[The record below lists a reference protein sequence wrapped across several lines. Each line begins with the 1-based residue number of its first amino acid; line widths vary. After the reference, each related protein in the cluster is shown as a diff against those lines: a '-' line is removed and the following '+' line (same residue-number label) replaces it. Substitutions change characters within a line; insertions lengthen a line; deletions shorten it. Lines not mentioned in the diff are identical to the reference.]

1 MIILE
6 EDKIMANSLST
17 NEIDEKLMSEIKRKA
32 KENLRGIIY
41 EEQLGYEG
49 YLVEEMKK
57 LFKEI
62 GIDWKL
68 DKNNVSID

>member
-1 MIILE
+1 MMNSANP
-6 EDKIMANSLST
+6 DK
-17 NEIDEKLMSEIKRKA
+17 IDEKLMSEIKRKA

-49 YLVEEMKK
+49 YLIEEMKK

-68 DKNNVSID
+68 DDNSVSID

>member
-1 MIILE
+1 
-6 EDKIMANSLST
+6 MANSLST
-17 NEIDEKLMSEIKRKA
+17 DEIDEKLMSEIKRKA

-68 DKNNVSID
+68 DNNNVSID